1 MREVLLAAI
10 GGGRAGSAAA
20 GASSSTTTRERMLKL
35 NELLADGLVS
45 KEEFDVKRQAIIDNL

>member
-1 MREVLLAAI
+1 MGYDADGSSLSAP
-10 GGGRAGSAAA
+10 SAAYPP
-20 GASSSTTTRERMLKL
+20 RM